1 MAFNKDLLSNKQS
14 DVFVSPR
21 NPNTTVV
28 KEAEKVAKEAKKKAK
43 PSLIDQLT
51 NGSFNPGEIKE
62 KPGYGG
68 QSIKYADRAAVIHQM
83 NRIFEYK
90 WDFEVISI
98 QDIIVDGIK
107 TGTTAICKIT
117 VNHPKMN
124 RSIMEIGQS
133 EGKSPEKAAVSD
145 ALKRC
150 SSILIGFYNDMW
162 RS

>member
-90 WDFEVISI
+90 WDFEPVELYNPPPLDFSKKIKNNW
-98 QDIIVDGIK
+98 DIDY
-107 TGTTAICKIT
+107 
-117 VNHPKMN
+117 NM
-124 RSIMEIGQS
+124 RSVAQKYIEFM
-133 EGKSPEKAAVSD
+133 K
-145 ALKRC
+145 
-150 SSILIGFYNDMW
+150 
-162 RS
+162 